1 MVETD
6 RAINARPAASKFP
19 AIERAGDQR
28 HTDFEVRET
37 DCVAGH
43 MSRPLPHLSPA

>member
-19 AIERAGDQR
+19 AIVEMYLGTLIDRMLQ
-28 HTDFEVRET
+28 HKE
-37 DCVAGH
+37 
-43 MSRPLPHLSPA
+43 